1 MARYAAIAGWGKYLP
16 QRVLTNHDLERMVN
30 TSDEWIRARTGII
43 ERRLVDDGEAASTMA
58 VRAARQALERADLP
72 AFALDLIIVATS
84 TPDYLFPAT
93 ACLVQ
98 DALGAIHAGAFDL
111 EAACSGFLYA
121 LTVGTQFI
129 RSGMYENVLVVASEA
144 LSRIT
149 NWEDRNTCVLFGD
162 GAGAAVLRPTSERRG
177 LLASI
182 LGAYGAG
189 SDLLIMPA
197 GGSARPASPETVAGR
212 QHYIHMKGNEV
223 FRFAVRSMGQATQ
236 EVLQQAGLSVEDISL
251 FVPHQANLRIIEALA
266 ERLGLPMERIFVNLH
281 RYGNMSAATIPVALC
296 EAAEEGRLKEGD
308 IVVATAFGAGLT
320 WAAGVIVWGGI

>member
-43 ERRLVDDGEAASTMA
+43 ERRLVDDGEATSTMA

-129 RSGMYENVLVVASEA
+129 RSGMYENILVVASEA

-236 EVLQQAGLSVEDISL
+236 EVLQQAGLRVEDISL

-266 ERLGLPMERIFVNLH
+266 ERLGLPMEHIFVNLH

>member
-16 QRVLTNHDLERMVN
+16 QRVLTNHDLERMVD
-30 TSDEWIRARTGII
+30 TSDEWIRTRTGIV
-43 ERRLVDDGEAASTMA
+43 ERHLVEDGEASSTMA

-177 LLASI
+177 LLAST

>member
-16 QRVLTNHDLERMVN
+16 QRVLTNHDLERMVD
-30 TSDEWIRARTGII
+30 TSDEWIRTRTGIV
-43 ERRLVDDGEAASTMA
+43 ERHLVEDGEASSTMA

-177 LLASI
+177 LLAST

-197 GGSARPASPETVAGR
+197 GGSARPASLETVAGR

>member
-16 QRVLTNHDLERMVN
+16 QRVLTNHDLERMVD
-30 TSDEWIRARTGII
+30 TSDEWIRTRTGII
-43 ERRLVDDGEAASTMA
+43 ERRLVDDGEASSTMA

-121 LTVGTQFI
+121 LTVGTQFV
-129 RSGMYENVLVVASEA
+129 RSGMYENVLVVASET

-162 GAGAAVLRPTSERRG
+162 GAGAAVLRPTSRRRG
-177 LLASI
+177 LLAST

-197 GGSARPASPETVAGR
+197 GGSARPASPETVANR
-212 QHYIHMKGNEV
+212 QHYIYMKGNEV

-236 EVLQQAGLSVEDISL
+236 EVLRQAGLSVEDISL
-251 FVPHQANLRIIEALA
+251 FIPHQANLRIIEALA

-308 IVVATAFGAGLT
+308 IVVTTAFGAGLT

>member
-30 TSDEWIRARTGII
+30 TSDEWIRTRTGII
-43 ERRLVDDGEAASTMA
+43 ERHLVDDGEASSTMA

-129 RSGMYENVLVVASEA
+129 RSRMYENVLVVASEA

-162 GAGAAVLRPTSERRG
+162 GAGAAVLQPTSERRG

-212 QHYIHMKGNEV
+212 QHYIHMRGNEV

-236 EVLQQAGLSVEDISL
+236 EVLQQAGLRVEDISL

>member
-16 QRVLTNHDLERMVN
+16 QRVLTNHDLERMVD
-30 TSDEWIRARTGII
+30 TSDEWIRTRTGIV
-43 ERRLVDDGEAASTMA
+43 ERHLVEDGEASSTMA

-177 LLASI
+177 LLAST

-197 GGSARPASPETVAGR
+197 GGSARPASLETVAGR

-223 FRFAVRSMGQATQ
+223 FRFAVRSMSQATQ